1 MDIIT
6 TPTPKRA
13 PPENSL
19 ILPASAWFGEQRGV
33 SQPVPL
39 MQYDDTLPMLAVA
52 LYLNGQPYTVPD
64 GAALNIRMDKRDGH
78 HVYNEAYGLSD
89 DRKTVYVEVTLQMT
103 TGAGEFPAILE
114 LVVGGNSAGT
124 SILPL
129 RIAKNPVPEDAV
141 ESTDEYKKI
150 QRIAEEVEQ
159 AAQVVVDNA
168 ETLQW
173 LKENEQVVIDVSE
186 NADNIST
193 VAENA
198 ANINAVA
205 ENAANINTVVS
216 EMEAIKAAPTAASNA
231 ADSATQ
237 AGASATLSKSWAV
250 GGTGTRDGEDTNNAK
265 YWAEQAQQVAQG
277 AMGWYATPQALQ
289 SAHPTGQNGQWAIV
303 GTTDTIWIWDRDT
316 SAWVDSG
323 SNMDLSQYY
332 TKTEADAR
340 FGTVQQVQ
348 QAQATANAA
357 AVIEKIWENPS
368 PTAEYAAQTISVP
381 GLAAYD
387 MIIIFTNANGTLPY
401 AYNPPTMAPK
411 MGANEIS
418 VTSYQGTF
426 TRGFTVN
433 FAAQTIAIGDAYT
446 GGVDNRYLVPALIF
460 GIKF

>member
-1 MDIIT
+1 MDTIT
-6 TPTPKRA
+6 TATPKQA
-13 PPENSL
+13 PPANSL
-19 ILPASAWFGEQRGV
+19 LIPATAWFGTLRGV
-33 SQPVPL
+33 AQPVPL
-39 MQYDDTLPMLAVA
+39 TQYDDTLPVLAVA

-64 GAALNIRMDKRDGH
+64 GAAVNVRMDKRDGH
-78 HVYNEAYGLSD
+78 YIYNPAYGLSD
-89 DRKTVYVEVTLQMT
+89 DRKTVYVAVTLQMT
-103 TGAGEFPAILE
+103 TGAGAYAPILE
-114 LVVGGNSAGT
+114 LVVDGDVAGT
-124 SILPL
+124 SVLPL
-129 RIAKNPVPEDAV
+129 CIAKNPVPEDAV
-141 ESTDEYKKI
+141 ESTDEYKTI

-205 ENAANINTVVS
+205 ENAANINAVVS

-237 AGASATLSKSWAV
+237 AGAAATLSESWAV

-265 YWAEQAQQVAQG
+265 YYAEQAQQIAQG

-303 GTTDTIWIWDRDT
+303 GTTDTIWIWDSDT

-332 TKTEADAR
+332 TKAEADDR
-340 FGTVQQVQ
+340 FAAVQQVQ
-348 QAQATANAA
+348 QAQSAASSAQAA
-357 AVIEKIWENPS
+357 AG
-368 PTAEYAAQTISVP
+368 AAQSTADAATSKVYTAVFPASGWVEMDGGGYEQTAACAGMTADITPQPPTVQTTGSAEADKAA
-381 GLAAYD
+381 LAALACIQAVQTLAGQVRALCYD
-387 MIIIFTNANGTLPY
+387 AKPATD
-401 AYNPPTMAPK
+401 
-411 MGANEIS
+411 
-418 VTSYQGTF
+418 VT
-426 TRGFTVN
+426 
-433 FAAQTIAIGDAYT
+433 I
-446 GGVDNRYLVPALIF
+446 YLTEVR
-460 GIKF
+460 